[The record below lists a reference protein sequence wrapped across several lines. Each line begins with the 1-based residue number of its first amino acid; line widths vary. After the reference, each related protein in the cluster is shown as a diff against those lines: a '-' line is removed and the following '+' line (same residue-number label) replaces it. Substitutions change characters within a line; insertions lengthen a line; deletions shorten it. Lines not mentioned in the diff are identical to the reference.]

1 MHMTRRFMRRSTLP
15 LLLPLAGVLLLGAGC
30 DSLEQNPVATSSKEA
45 VFGSE
50 SGLAL
55 YVTSFYNW
63 MPDANNIT
71 QSESMS
77 DYAARRDVPQFI
89 RPGVY
94 NSRVSDLT
102 SSGQYEVVAL
112 GGNVN
117 WGWSTL
123 RSINYFLVNN
133 TDPKVPEAVRNNYSG
148 IARFFRA
155 WFYFEKV
162 KRYGDVP
169 WINKPLDVADP
180 DLYGGRDSRAEVVD
194 SILADLDFAI
204 ANISATNEAS
214 RTLITK
220 DVALALKSRVALF
233 EGTFRKYH
241 PEFGLQSSADRLLTE
256 AAAAAKTLIDSKRYS
271 LYTGSG
277 VNDSYRQ
284 VFIREA
290 PVTQE
295 VLLTNLQSTAL
306 GVRHQANWIYTSATT
321 GVRFSFIRPFI
332 HTYLN
337 IDGTPF
343 TNRADYQTTTFQEE
357 TKNRDRRLSQ
367 TIRTP
372 GYRRLQSGSQVAA
385 PPAFTYTY
393 TGYHPIKFSTDDASM
408 DGGSLNTNAVHLFRY
423 AEVLLNYA
431 EAKAELG
438 QLTDADWAATVGATR
453 ARAGITSG
461 LTAKPTVADP
471 YLQTVYFPGITDPS
485 ILEIRRER
493 GIELAM
499 EGFRF
504 YDIVRWARG
513 PLMEMEWRG
522 IYVPASNTNID
533 LDENGTPD
541 VNFMFTNIPTNQRVA
556 GVTYIS
562 VAGTDFKLA
571 NGTSGEI
578 VWRNDIPR
586 KWEQKN
592 YLYPIPEGDLL
603 TNPALKQNPGW

>member
-1 MHMTRRFMRRSTLP
+1 MIRRYIPVF
-15 LLLPLAGVLLLGAGC
+15 LLLASALAVGC
-30 DSLEQNPVATSSKEA
+30 DSLEQNPVATSSKDA

-50 SGLAL
+50 NGLAL
-55 YVTSFYNW
+55 YANSFYNW
-63 MPDANNIT
+63 MPDANGIT
-71 QSESMS
+71 QSESMA

-94 NSRVSDLT
+94 NPRVADIT
-102 SSGQYEVVAL
+102 ASGQYEVATL
-112 GGNVN
+112 GTNAN
-117 WGWSTL
+117 WQWGPL
-123 RSINYFLVNN
+123 RSINYFLESN
-133 TDPKVPEAVRNNYSG
+133 TNEAVPEKVRNNYNG

-169 WINKPLDVADP
+169 WLDKPLSVDDP
-180 DLYGGRDSRAEVVD
+180 ALYGGRDPRAVVMD
-194 SILADLDFAI
+194 HVLEDLDYAI
-204 ANISATNEAS
+204 ANISATNEGS

-220 DVALALKSRVALF
+220 DIALALKSRVALF

-241 PEFGLQSSADRLLTE
+241 PEAGLQGSADKFLNE
-256 AAAAAKTLIDSKRYS
+256 SAAAAKVLIDSKRYS

-277 VNDSYRQ
+277 TADSYRQ
-284 VFIREA
+284 VFIRDV
-290 PVTQE
+290 PIPQE
-295 VLLTNLQSTAL
+295 VLLTNVQSTAL
-306 GVRHQANWIYTSATT
+306 AVRHMANWIFTSATT

-343 TNRADYQTTTFQEE
+343 TSIASYQTKTFQEE

-372 GYRRLQSGSQVAA
+372 GYKRIQSGAQIAG

-393 TGYHPIKFSTDDASM
+393 TGYQPIKWSVDDVAM

-438 QLTDADWAATVGATR
+438 QLTDADWALTVGALR
-453 ARAGITSG
+453 ARAGITGG
-461 LTAKPTVADP
+461 LTTLPTVVDP
-471 YLQTVYFPGITDPS
+471 YLSTVYFPGISSPA
-485 ILEIRRER
+485 ILEVRRER

-513 PLMEMEWRG
+513 QLMEMEWRG
-522 IYVPASNTNID
+522 IYVPAANTNID

-541 VNFMFTNIPTNQRVA
+541 VNFMAVNIPTASRVA
-556 GVTYIS
+556 GVTYIAVS
-562 VAGTDFKLA
+562 GTDFKLS

-586 KWEQKN
+586 KWEPKN
-592 YLYPIPEGDLL
+592 YLYPIPEADLL

>member
-1 MHMTRRFMRRSTLP
+1 MIRRYIPVF
-15 LLLPLAGVLLLGAGC
+15 LLLAGALATGC
-30 DSLEQNPVATSSKEA
+30 DSLEQNPVATSSKDA

-50 SGLAL
+50 NGLSL
-55 YVTSFYNW
+55 YANSFYNW

-71 QSESMS
+71 QSESMA
-77 DYAARRDVPQFI
+77 DYAARRDVPQFV
-89 RPGVY
+89 RGGVY
-94 NSRVSDLT
+94 SPRVSDLT

-117 WGWSTL
+117 WQWTTL
-123 RSINYFLVNN
+123 RSINYFLENN
-133 TDPKVPEAVRNNYSG
+133 TNEVVPERVRNNYNG

-169 WINKPLDVADP
+169 WLDKSLNVDDP
-180 DLYGGRDSRAEVVD
+180 ALYGGRDSRAVVMD
-194 SILADLDFAI
+194 RVLEDLDYAI
-204 ANISATNEAS
+204 ANISATNEGS

-241 PEFGLQSSADRLLTE
+241 PEFGLQASADKFLNE
-256 AAAAAKTLIDSKRYS
+256 SAAASKVLIDSKRYS

-277 VNDSYRQ
+277 TADSYRQ
-284 VFIREA
+284 VFVRDVPIS
-290 PVTQE
+290 QE
-295 VLLTNLQSTAL
+295 VLLTNVQSTAL
-306 GVRHQANWIYTSATT
+306 AVRHQANWIFTSATT

-343 TNRADYQTTTFQEE
+343 TSLAGYQTKTFQEE

-372 GYRRLQSGSQVAA
+372 GYRRIQSGTQIAG

-393 TGYHPIKFSTDDASM
+393 TGYQPIKWSVDDVAM

-438 QLTDADWAATVGATR
+438 QLTAADWALTVGALR
-453 ARAGITSG
+453 ARAGITGG
-461 LTAKPTVADP
+461 LAALPTVVDP
-471 YLQTVYFPGITDPS
+471 YLSTVYFPGVSSPV
-485 ILEIRRER
+485 ILEVRRER

-504 YDIVRWARG
+504 YDIVRWSRG
-513 PLMEMEWRG
+513 QLMELEWRG
-522 IYVPASNTNID
+522 IYVPAANTNID

-541 VNFMFTNIPTNQRVA
+541 VNFMAVNIPTANRVA
-556 GVTYIS
+556 GVTYIAVS
-562 VAGTDFKLA
+562 GTDFKLS

-586 KWEQKN
+586 KWEAKN
-592 YLYPIPEGDLL
+592 YLYPIPEADLL

>member
-1 MHMTRRFMRRSTLP
+1 MMTTMIRRSLSLS
-15 LLLPLAGVLLLGAGC
+15 LLLGGVLLSAC
-30 DSLEQNPVATSSKEA
+30 NSLEQPPVATSSKES

-50 SGLAL
+50 NGLAL

-71 QSESMS
+71 GAESMS

-89 RPGVY
+89 RPNVY

-102 SSGQYEVVAL
+102 STGQYEVVAL

-117 WGWSTL
+117 WQWTTL

-133 TDPKVPEAVRNNYSG
+133 VDPKLPERVRNNYSG

-169 WINKPLDVADP
+169 WIDKPLDVSDSA
-180 DLYGGRDSRAEVVD
+180 LYKERDSRALVMDKVLE
-194 SILADLDFAI
+194 DLDYAI
-204 ANISATNEAS
+204 ANITATNENS

-233 EGTFRKYH
+233 EGTFRKYQ
-241 PEFGLQSSADRLLTE
+241 PTFNLQSSADRWLNE
-256 AAAAAKTLIDSKRYS
+256 SANASKVLIDSRRYS
-271 LYTGSG
+271 LFTGTG

-284 VFIREA
+284 VFTRDVPIA
-290 PVTQE
+290 QE
-295 VLLTNLQSTAL
+295 VLLTNVQSTAL
-306 GVRHQANWIYTSATT
+306 GVRHQANWIFTSATT
-321 GVRFSFIRPFI
+321 GVRFSFIRQFI
-332 HTYLN
+332 NTYLN

-343 TNRADYQTTTFQEE
+343 TNRPGYQTQTFQEE
-357 TKNRDRRLSQ
+357 TKGRDARLAQ

-372 GYRRLQSGSQVAA
+372 GYRRIQSGSLIAA

-393 TGYHPIKFSTDDASM
+393 TGYHPIKWSVDDASA
-408 DGGSLNTNAVHLFRY
+408 DGGALNTNAVHLFRY
-423 AEVLLNYA
+423 AEVLLNFA
-431 EAKAELG
+431 EARAELN
-438 QLTDADWAATVGATR
+438 QLTAADWAATVGATR
-453 ARAGITSG
+453 ARAGITGG
-461 LTAKPTVADP
+461 LTALPTTIDP
-471 YLQTVYFPGITDPS
+471 YLQSVYFPGVSNPA

-499 EGFRF
+499 EGLRF

-513 PLMEMEWRG
+513 ALMEMEWRG
-522 IYVPASNTNID
+522 IYVPAANQNID

-541 VNFMFTNIPTNQRVA
+541 VYFFTTNPANRPA
-556 GVTYIS
+556 GITFLGVT
-562 VAGTDFKLA
+562 GTDFKLA

-578 VWRNDIPR
+578 IWRNDVPR

-592 YLYPIPEGDLL
+592 YLYPIPETDLL

>member
-1 MHMTRRFMRRSTLP
+1 MTRYLFLR
-15 LLLPLAGVLLLGAGC
+15 LLFAGALVAGC
-30 DSLEQNPVATSSKEA
+30 DSLEQNPVATSSRDA

-50 SGLAL
+50 NGLAL
-55 YVTSFYNW
+55 YTNSLYNW
-63 MPDANNIT
+63 MPDANNLT
-71 QSESMS
+71 QSESMT
-77 DYAARRDVPQFI
+77 DYSARRDVPQFI

-94 NSRVSDLT
+94 NARVSDIT
-102 SSGQYEVVAL
+102 ASGQYEVVAL
-112 GGNVN
+112 GGDVN
-117 WGWSTL
+117 WRWNTL
-123 RSINYFLVNN
+123 RSINYFLANN
-133 TDPKVPEAVRNNYSG
+133 TNTNVLERVRNNHSG

-169 WINKPLDVADP
+169 WIDKPLDVADSVL
-180 DLYGGRDSRAEVVD
+180 LYGGRDARTVVMD
-194 SILADLDFAI
+194 HVLEDLDYAI
-204 ANISATNEAS
+204 ANISATNENS

-241 PEFGLQSSADRLLTE
+241 PEFGLQGTADKWLSESAS
-256 AAAAAKTLIDSKRYS
+256 AAKVLMDSKRYS

-277 VNDSYRQ
+277 TTDSYRQ
-284 VFIREA
+284 VFVRDA

-295 VLLTNLQSTAL
+295 VLLTNTQSTAL
-306 GVRHQANWIYTSATT
+306 GVRHMANWIFTSATT
-321 GVRFSFIRPFI
+321 GVRFSFIRQFV

-343 TNRADYQTTTFQEE
+343 TNLPGYQTKTFQEE
-357 TKNRDRRLSQ
+357 TKGRDTRLSQ

-372 GYRRLQSGSQVAA
+372 GYKRIQAGVQIPG

-393 TGYHPIKFSTDDASM
+393 TGYHPIKWSVDDVAM
-408 DGGSLNTNAVHLFRY
+408 DGGALNTNAVHLFRY

-431 EAKAELG
+431 EAMAEMG
-438 QLTDADWAATVGATR
+438 QLTAADWALTVGALR
-453 ARAGITSG
+453 SRAGITGG
-461 LTAKPTVADP
+461 LTTLPTVADP
-471 YLQTVYFPGITDPS
+471 YLTSVYFPDVS
-485 ILEIRRER
+485 DAVILEIRRER

-499 EGFRF
+499 EGLRF
-504 YDIVRWARG
+504 YDIVRWKHG
-513 PLMEMEWRG
+513 ELMQMEWHG
-522 IYVPASNTNID
+522 IYVPQANTNID

-541 VNFMFTNIPTNQRVA
+541 VNFFTVSPTPRVN

-578 VWRNDIPR
+578 IWRNDIPR
-586 KWEQKN
+586 QWDQKN

>member
-1 MHMTRRFMRRSTLP
+1 MIRRHISAC
-15 LLLPLAGVLLLGAGC
+15 LLLASVLSVGC
-30 DSLEQNPVATSSKEA
+30 DSLEQNPVATSSKDA

-55 YVTSFYNW
+55 YANSFYNW
-63 MPDANNIT
+63 MPDANNLT

-94 NSRVSDLT
+94 NSRVNDLT

-117 WGWSTL
+117 WGWTTL
-123 RSINYFLVNN
+123 RSINYFLANN
-133 TDPKVPEAVRNNYSG
+133 TDENVPERVRANYSG

-169 WINKPLDVADP
+169 WIDQPLGVEDP
-180 DLYGGRDSRAEVVD
+180 ALYGGRDSRAVVMD
-194 SILADLDFAI
+194 RILEDLDYAI
-204 ANISATNEAS
+204 ANISATNEGS

-241 PEFGLQSSADRLLTE
+241 PEFGLQASADKFLNE
-256 AAAAAKTLIDSKRYS
+256 SANAAKVLIDSKRYS

-284 VFIREA
+284 VFIRDVPIA
-290 PVTQE
+290 QE
-295 VLLTNLQSTAL
+295 VLLTNVQSTAL
-306 GVRHQANWIYTSATT
+306 AVRHQANWIFTSATT

-343 TNRADYQTTTFQEE
+343 TDVAGYQTKTFQEE
-357 TKNRDRRLSQ
+357 TKNRDRRLNQ

-372 GYRRLQSGSQVAA
+372 GYRRLQSGAQVAA

-393 TGYHPIKFSTDDASM
+393 TGYQPIKWSTDDASM
-408 DGGSLNTNAVHLFRY
+408 DGGSLNTNAIHLFRY

-438 QLTDADWAATVGATR
+438 TLTDADWALTVGALR
-453 ARAGITSG
+453 ARAGITGG
-461 LTAKPTVADP
+461 LATLPTVVDP
-471 YLQTVYFPGITDPS
+471 YLKSVYFPDVASPV
-485 ILEIRRER
+485 ILEVRRDR

-499 EGFRF
+499 EGLRF

-513 PLMEMEWRG
+513 PLMELEWRG
-522 IYVPASNTNID
+522 IYVPAANTNID

-541 VNFMFTNIPTNQRVA
+541 VNFMAVNVPTAQRVA

-578 VWRNDIPR
+578 VWRSDIPR

-603 TNPALKQNPGW
+603 TNPALEQNPGW

>member
-1 MHMTRRFMRRSTLP
+1 
-15 LLLPLAGVLLLGAGC
+15 
-30 DSLEQNPVATSSKEA
+30 VATSSKDA

-50 SGLAL
+50 NGLSL
-55 YVTSFYNW
+55 YVNSFYNW

-71 QSESMS
+71 QSESMT
-77 DYAARRDVPQFI
+77 DYAARRDVPQFL
-89 RPGVY
+89 RAGVY
-94 NSRVSDLT
+94 SPRVTDLT
-102 SSGQYEVVAL
+102 ASGQYEVVAL
-112 GGNVN
+112 GGDVN
-117 WGWSTL
+117 WRWNTL

-133 TDPKVPEAVRNNYSG
+133 NNPAVLEKTRNNYNG

-169 WINKPLDVADP
+169 WIDKPLDVSDP
-180 DLYGGRDSRAEVVD
+180 ALHGGRDSRTVVMD
-194 SILADLDFAI
+194 HVLEDLDYAI
-204 ANISATNEAS
+204 ANITSTNEGS

-233 EGTFRKYH
+233 EGTYRKYH
-241 PEFGLQSSADRLLTE
+241 PEIALQGTADKWLNESANS
-256 AAAAAKTLIDSKRYS
+256 AKVLMDSKRYS

-277 VNDSYRQ
+277 PTDSYRQ
-284 VFIREA
+284 VFIRDVPIA
-290 PVTQE
+290 QE
-295 VLLTNLQSTAL
+295 VLLTNAQSTAL
-306 GVRHQANWIYTSATT
+306 AVRHQANWIFTSATT
-321 GVRFSFIRPFI
+321 GVRFSFIRQFI
-332 HTYLN
+332 NTYLN

-343 TNRADYQTTTFQEE
+343 TNTAGYQQMTFQEE

-372 GYRRLQSGSQVAA
+372 GYKRIQAGVQIPG

-393 TGYHPIKFSTDDASM
+393 TGYHPIKWSVDDVAM
-408 DGGSLNTNAVHLFRY
+408 DGGALNTNAVHLFRY

-438 QLTDADWAATVGATR
+438 QMTDADWAATIGALR
-453 ARAGITSG
+453 SRAGITGG
-461 LTAKPTVADP
+461 LTTLPTVADP
-471 YLQTVYFPGITDPS
+471 YLKSVYFPNISNPV
-485 ILEIRRER
+485 ILEVRRDR

-499 EGFRF
+499 EGLRF

-522 IYVPASNTNID
+522 IYVPQVNQNID

-541 VNFMFTNIPTNQRVA
+541 VYFYTVLPANRPAGITFIP
-556 GVTYIS
+556 VT
-562 VAGTDFKLA
+562 GTDFKLA

-578 VWRNDIPR
+578 IWRNDIPR
-586 KWEQKN
+586 KWDDKM
-592 YLYPIPEGDLL
+592 YLYPIPESDLL

>member
-1 MHMTRRFMRRSTLP
+1 MTRRQLP
-15 LLLPLAGVLLLGAGC
+15 LVLLLAGALAAGC
-30 DSLEQNPVATSSKEA
+30 DQLEQDPVATSSKDA

-55 YVTSFYNW
+55 YANSFYNW
-63 MPDANNIT
+63 MPDANNVT

-94 NSRVSDLT
+94 GPRVTDLT
-102 SSGQYEVVAL
+102 STGQYEVVAL
-112 GGNVN
+112 GGDVN
-117 WGWSTL
+117 WRWTTL
-123 RSINYFLVNN
+123 RSINYFLANN
-133 TDPKVPEAVRNNYSG
+133 VDTDVPERVRNNYNG

-169 WINKPLDVADP
+169 WLDKPLSVDDP
-180 DLYGGRDSRAEVVD
+180 ALYGGRDSRAVVMD
-194 SILADLDFAI
+194 HVLEDLDYAI
-204 ANISATNEAS
+204 ANISAINEGS

-241 PEFGLQSSADRLLTE
+241 SEVGLQASADKFLNE
-256 AAAAAKTLIDSKRYS
+256 SAVAAKALIDGKRYS

-277 VNDSYRQ
+277 PTDSYRQ
-284 VFIREA
+284 VFIRDVPIA
-290 PVTQE
+290 QE
-295 VLLTNLQSTAL
+295 VLLTNVQSTAL
-306 GVRHQANWIYTSATT
+306 AVRHQANWIYTSATT
-321 GVRFSFIRPFI
+321 GVRFSFVRPFI

-343 TNRADYQTTTFQEE
+343 TSLAGYQTKTFQEE

-372 GYRRLQSGSQVAA
+372 GYKRIQSGAQIAG

-393 TGYHPIKFSTDDASM
+393 TGYQPIKFSVDDVAM
-408 DGGSLNTNAVHLFRY
+408 DGGSLNTNAVHVFRY

-438 QLTDADWAATVGATR
+438 QLTDADWALTVGALR
-453 ARAGITSG
+453 ARAGIAGG
-461 LTAKPTVADP
+461 LTTLPTVADP
-471 YLQTVYFPGITDPS
+471 YLSTVYFPGIASPV
-485 ILEIRRER
+485 ILEVRRER

-504 YDIVRWARG
+504 YDIVRWSRG
-513 PLMEMEWRG
+513 QLMEMEWRG
-522 IYVPASNTNID
+522 IYVPAANTNID

-541 VNFMFTNIPTNQRVA
+541 VNFMAVNIPTANRVA
-556 GVTYIS
+556 GVTYIAVS
-562 VAGTDFKLA
+562 GTDFKLS

-586 KWEQKN
+586 KWEPKN
-592 YLYPIPEGDLL
+592 YLYPIPEADLL

>member
-1 MHMTRRFMRRSTLP
+1 MIRRHISTY
-15 LLLPLAGVLLLGAGC
+15 LLLASALTAGC
-30 DSLEQNPVATSSKEA
+30 DSLEQNPVATSSKDA

-55 YVTSFYNW
+55 YVNSFYNW
-63 MPDANNIT
+63 MPDANNLT
-71 QSESMS
+71 QSESMA

-89 RPGVY
+89 RSGVY
-94 NSRVSDLT
+94 NARVSDLT

-117 WGWSTL
+117 WQWTTL
-123 RSINYFLVNN
+123 RSINYFLANN
-133 TDPKVPEAVRNNYSG
+133 TNETVPERVRANYSG

-169 WINKPLDVADP
+169 WLETPLGVDDP
-180 DLYGGRDSRAEVVD
+180 ALYGGRDSRALVMD
-194 SILADLDFAI
+194 KILEDLDYAI
-204 ANISATNEAS
+204 ANISATNEGS

-241 PEFGLQSSADRLLTE
+241 PEFGLQTSADKFLNE
-256 AAAAAKTLIDSKRYS
+256 SANAAKVLIDGKRYS

-284 VFIREA
+284 VFIRDVPIA
-290 PVTQE
+290 QE
-295 VLLTNLQSTAL
+295 VLLTNVQSTAL
-306 GVRHQANWIYTSATT
+306 AVRHMANWIFTSATT

-343 TNRADYQTTTFQEE
+343 TSIAGYQTKTFQEE
-357 TKNRDRRLSQ
+357 TKNRDRRLNQ

-372 GYRRLQSGSQVAA
+372 GYRRLQSGAQVAA

-393 TGYHPIKFSTDDASM
+393 TGYQPIKWSTDDASM

-431 EAKAELG
+431 EAKAEMN
-438 QLTDADWAATVGATR
+438 QLTAADWALTVGALR
-453 ARAGITSG
+453 ARAGITGG
-461 LTAKPTVADP
+461 LTALPTVADP
-471 YLQTVYFPGITDPS
+471 YLSTVYFPGVSNPV
-485 ILEIRRER
+485 ILEVRRDR

-499 EGFRF
+499 EGLRF

-522 IYVPASNTNID
+522 IYVPQANTNID

-541 VNFMFTNIPTNQRVA
+541 VNFMAVNVPTAQRVA

-571 NGTSGEI
+571 SGTSGEI

>member
-1 MHMTRRFMRRSTLP
+1 MTRRYIPLY
-15 LLLPLAGVLLLGAGC
+15 LLLAGALAGC
-30 DSLEQNPVATSSKEA
+30 DSLEQNPVATSSKDA

-50 SGLAL
+50 NGLSL
-55 YVTSFYNW
+55 YATSFYNW
-63 MPDANNIT
+63 MPDANNII
-71 QSESMS
+71 QSESMA

-94 NSRVSDLT
+94 NPRVTDLT
-102 SSGQYEVVAL
+102 ASGQYEVVAL

-117 WGWSTL
+117 WGWTAL
-123 RSINYFLVNN
+123 RSINYFLANN
-133 TDPKVPEAVRNNYSG
+133 TNPDVPQAVRNNYSG

-169 WINKPLDVADP
+169 WIDKPLDVSDP
-180 DLYGGRDSRAEVVD
+180 ALYGGRDSRTVVMD
-194 SILADLDFAI
+194 HVLEDLDYAI

-214 RTLITK
+214 RSLITK

-241 PEFGLQSSADRLLTE
+241 PEFSLQSTADKLLNESAN
-256 AAAAAKTLIDSKRYS
+256 AAKILIDSKRYS

-277 VNDSYRQ
+277 TTDSYRQ
-284 VFIREA
+284 VFVRDA

-295 VLLTNLQSTAL
+295 VLLTNTQSTAL
-306 GVRHQANWIYTSATT
+306 AVRHMANWIFTSATT
-321 GVRFSFIRPFI
+321 GVRFSFIRQFI
-332 HTYLN
+332 NTYLN

-343 TNRADYQTTTFQEE
+343 TNRAGYQTMTFQEE
-357 TKNRDRRLSQ
+357 TKGRDARLSQ

-372 GYRRLQSGSQVAA
+372 GYKRIQAGAQIPG

-393 TGYHPIKFSTDDASM
+393 TGYHPIKWSVDDVAM

-438 QLTDADWAATVGATR
+438 QLTAADWALTVGALR
-453 ARAGITSG
+453 ARAGITGG
-461 LTAKPTVADP
+461 LTTLPTVVDP
-471 YLQTVYFPGITDPS
+471 DLKSVYFPDISSPV
-485 ILEIRRER
+485 IMEVRRER

-499 EGFRF
+499 EGLRF

-522 IYVPASNTNID
+522 IYVPQANTNID
-533 LDENGTPD
+533 LDENGTLD
-541 VNFMFTNIPTNQRVA
+541 VNFFTVNPTTRVN

-562 VAGTDFKLA
+562 VTGSDFKLS

-603 TNPALKQNPGW
+603 TNPALKQNAGW

>member
-1 MHMTRRFMRRSTLP
+1 MIRRYISLS
-15 LLLPLAGVLLLGAGC
+15 LLLAGVLTAGC
-30 DSLEQNPVATSSKEA
+30 DSLEQNPVATSSKDA

-55 YVTSFYNW
+55 YATSFYNW

-94 NSRVSDLT
+94 NPRVNDLT

-117 WGWSTL
+117 WQWTTL
-123 RSINYFLVNN
+123 RSINYFLENNVNEN
-133 TDPKVPEAVRNNYSG
+133 VPEGIRNNYSG

-169 WINKPLDVADP
+169 WIDKPLGVEDP
-180 DLYGGRDSRAEVVD
+180 ALYGGRDSRTVVMD
-194 SILADLDFAI
+194 RILEDLDYAI
-204 ANISATNEAS
+204 ANISATNEGS

-241 PEFGLQSSADRLLTE
+241 PEFGLQASADRFLNE
-256 AAAAAKTLIDSKRYS
+256 SANAAKVLIDGTRYS

-284 VFIREA
+284 VFIRDVPIA
-290 PVTQE
+290 QE
-295 VLLTNLQSTAL
+295 VLLTNVQSTAL
-306 GVRHQANWIYTSATT
+306 AVRHLANWIFTSATT

-343 TNRADYQTTTFQEE
+343 TSLADYETKTFQEE
-357 TKNRDRRLSQ
+357 TKNRDRRLNQ

-372 GYRRLQSGSQVAA
+372 GYRRLQSGAPVAA
-385 PPAFTYTY
+385 PPAFSYTY
-393 TGYHPIKFSTDDASM
+393 TGYQPIKWSTDDASM

-431 EAKAELG
+431 EAKAELN
-438 QLTDADWAATVGATR
+438 QLTDADWALTVGALR
-453 ARAGITSG
+453 ARAGITGG
-461 LTAKPTVADP
+461 LASLPTVVDP
-471 YLQTVYFPGITDPS
+471 YLSTVYYPGVSDPV
-485 ILEIRRER
+485 ILEVRRDR

-513 PLMEMEWRG
+513 PLMALEWRG
-522 IYVPASNTNID
+522 IYVPAANTLID

-541 VNFMFTNIPTNQRVA
+541 VYFMTVNVPNAERVG

-578 VWRNDIPR
+578 VWRSDIPR
-586 KWEQKN
+586 QWEQKN

-603 TNPALKQNPGW
+603 TNPALQQNPGW

>member
-1 MHMTRRFMRRSTLP
+1 MTRSFPLC
-15 LLLPLAGVLLLGAGC
+15 LLLAGALVAGC
-30 DSLEQNPVATSSKEA
+30 DSLEQNPVATSSNDA

-50 SGLAL
+50 NGLTL
-55 YVTSFYNW
+55 YTNSFYNW
-63 MPDANNIT
+63 MPDANNLT
-71 QSESMS
+71 QSESMT
-77 DYAARRDVPQFI
+77 DYSARRDVPQFV

-94 NSRVSDLT
+94 TSRTSDLT
-102 SSGQYEVVAL
+102 ASGQYEVVAL
-112 GGNVN
+112 GQDVN
-117 WGWSTL
+117 WRWNTL
-123 RSINYFLVNN
+123 RSINYFLANN
-133 TDPKVPEAVRNNYSG
+133 TNQNVLERVRNNHNG

-169 WINKPLDVADP
+169 WIDKPLDVADSTL
-180 DLYGGRDSRAEVVD
+180 LYGGRDSRTVVMD
-194 SILADLDFAI
+194 HVLEDLDYAI
-204 ANISATNEAS
+204 ANISATNENS
-214 RTLITK
+214 RTLITR

-241 PEFGLQSSADRLLTE
+241 PELGLQGTADKWLNESAN
-256 AAAAAKTLIDSKRYS
+256 AAKILIDSKRYS

-277 VNDSYRQ
+277 TADSYRQ
-284 VFIREA
+284 VFVRDA

-295 VLLTNLQSTAL
+295 VLLTNTQSTAL
-306 GVRHQANWIYTSATT
+306 GVRHMANWIFTSATT
-321 GVRFSFIRPFI
+321 GVRFSFIRQFI
-332 HTYLN
+332 NTYLN

-343 TNRADYQTTTFQEE
+343 TSLPGYQTKTFQEE
-357 TKNRDRRLSQ
+357 TKGRDARLSQ

-372 GYRRLQSGSQVAA
+372 GYKRIQAGAQIPG

-393 TGYHPIKFSTDDASM
+393 TGYHPIKWSVDDVAM
-408 DGGSLNTNAVHLFRY
+408 DGGALNTNAVHLFRY

-438 QLTDADWAATVGATR
+438 QLTAADWALTVGALR
-453 ARAGITSG
+453 ARAGITGG
-461 LTAKPTVADP
+461 LTTLPTVVDP
-471 YLQTVYFPGITDPS
+471 YLNSVYFPDIASPVL
-485 ILEIRRER
+485 LEIRRER

-499 EGFRF
+499 EGLRF
-504 YDIVRWARG
+504 YDIVRWKHG
-513 PLMEMEWRG
+513 ELMEKEWRG
-522 IYVPASNTNID
+522 IYVPAANTNID

-541 VNFMFTNIPTNQRVA
+541 VNFFTVSPTPRLA

-562 VAGTDFKLA
+562 VTGTDFKLA

-586 KWEQKN
+586 KWDQKN
-592 YLYPIPEGDLL
+592 YLYPIPEADLL

>member
-1 MHMTRRFMRRSTLP
+1 MPQMIMTRRYLTAS
-15 LLLPLAGVLLLGAGC
+15 LLLAGALFSGC
-30 DSLEQNPVATSSKEA
+30 DSLEQNPVATSSKDA

-50 SGLAL
+50 AGLAL
-55 YVTSFYNW
+55 YSNSFYNW

-71 QSESMS
+71 QSESMA

-94 NSRVSDLT
+94 TPRVNDIT
-102 SSGQYEVVAL
+102 ASGQYEVVAL
-112 GGNVN
+112 GTNPN
-117 WGWSTL
+117 WQWSPL
-123 RSINYFLVNN
+123 RSINYFLENN
-133 TDPKVPEAVRNNYSG
+133 TNEAVPERVRNNYNG

-169 WINKPLDVADP
+169 WLDKPLSVEDP
-180 DLYGGRDSRAEVVD
+180 ALYGGRDPRTVVMD
-194 SILADLDFAI
+194 HVLEDLDYAI
-204 ANISATNEAS
+204 ANISATNEGS

-220 DVALALKSRVALF
+220 DVAIALKSRVALF

-241 PEFGLQSSADRLLTE
+241 PEFGLQSSASKFLNE
-256 AAAAAKTLIDSKRYS
+256 SAAAAKVLIDSKRYS

-277 VNDSYRQ
+277 TADSYRQ
-284 VFIREA
+284 LFIRDVPIA
-290 PVTQE
+290 QE
-295 VLLTNLQSTAL
+295 VMLTNVQSTAL
-306 GVRHQANWIYTSATT
+306 AVRHMANWIFTSATT

-343 TNRADYQTTTFQEE
+343 TSIAGYQTKTFQEE

-372 GYRRLQSGSQVAA
+372 GYKRIQSGAQIAG

-393 TGYHPIKFSTDDASM
+393 TGYQPIKWSVDDVAM

-431 EAKAELG
+431 EARAELG
-438 QLTDADWAATVGATR
+438 QLTDADWALTVGALR
-453 ARAGITSG
+453 ARAGITGG
-461 LTAKPTVADP
+461 LTTRPTVVDP
-471 YLQTVYFPGITDPS
+471 YLSTVYFPGISDPV
-485 ILEIRRER
+485 ILEVRRER

-513 PLMEMEWRG
+513 QLMEMEWRG
-522 IYVPASNTNID
+522 IYVPAANTNID

-541 VNFMFTNIPTNQRVA
+541 VNFMAVNIPNANRVA

-562 VAGTDFKLA
+562 VSGSDFKLS

-578 VWRNDIPR
+578 IWRNDIPR
-586 KWEQKN
+586 KWDAKN

>member
-1 MHMTRRFMRRSTLP
+1 MTRRYIPMCLV
-15 LLLPLAGVLLLGAGC
+15 LAGVLAAGC
-30 DSLEQNPVATSSKEA
+30 DSLEQNPVATSSKGA

-50 SGLAL
+50 NGLSL
-55 YVTSFYNW
+55 YTNSFYNW
-63 MPDANNIT
+63 MPDANNLT
-71 QSESMS
+71 QSESMT

-94 NSRVSDLT
+94 SARTTDLT
-102 SSGQYEVVAL
+102 ASGQYEVVAL
-112 GGNVN
+112 GGDVN
-117 WGWSTL
+117 WRWNTL
-123 RSINYFLVNN
+123 RSINYFLANN
-133 TDPKVPEAVRNNYSG
+133 TDPAVLEKARNNYTG

-169 WINKPLDVADP
+169 WIDKPLDVTDP
-180 DLYGGRDSRAEVVD
+180 ALRGGRDSRSVVMD
-194 SILADLDFAI
+194 HVLEDLDYAI
-204 ANISATNEAS
+204 ANITSTNEGS

-220 DVALALKSRVALF
+220 DVALALKARVALF

-241 PEFGLQSSADRLLTE
+241 PEAGLQGTADKWLNESAS
-256 AAAAAKTLIDSKRYS
+256 AAKVLMDSKRYS

-277 VNDSYRQ
+277 PTDSYRQ
-284 VFIREA
+284 VFIRDVPIA
-290 PVTQE
+290 QE
-295 VLLTNLQSTAL
+295 VLLTNAQSTAL
-306 GVRHQANWIYTSATT
+306 AVRHQANWIFTSATT
-321 GVRFSFIRPFI
+321 GVRFSFIRQFI
-332 HTYLN
+332 NTYLK

-343 TNRADYQTTTFQEE
+343 TNTAGYQQMTFQDE

-372 GYRRLQSGSQVAA
+372 GYKRIQSGTQIPG

-393 TGYHPIKFSTDDASM
+393 TGYHPIKWSVDDVAM

-438 QLTDADWAATVGATR
+438 QLTDADWAVTVGALR
-453 ARAGITSG
+453 SRAGITGG
-461 LTAKPTVADP
+461 LTTLPTVADP
-471 YLQTVYFPGITDPS
+471 YLKSVYFPNISNPV
-485 ILEIRRER
+485 ILEVRRDR

-499 EGFRF
+499 EGLRF

-522 IYVPASNTNID
+522 IYVPQANQNID

-541 VNFMFTNIPTNQRVA
+541 VYFYTVLPANRPA
-556 GVTYIS
+556 GITFIS
-562 VAGTDFKLA
+562 VTGTDFKLA

-586 KWEQKN
+586 KWDDKM
-592 YLYPIPEGDLL
+592 YLYPIPESDLL

>member
-1 MHMTRRFMRRSTLP
+1 MTRRYIP
-15 LLLPLAGVLLLGAGC
+15 LYVLLAGALAAGC
-30 DSLEQNPVATSSKEA
+30 DSLEQNPVATSSKDA

-50 SGLAL
+50 NGLSL
-55 YVTSFYNW
+55 YANSFYNW

-94 NSRVSDLT
+94 NPRVTDLT
-102 SSGQYEVVAL
+102 ASGQYEVVAL

-117 WGWSTL
+117 WQWTTL
-123 RSINYFLVNN
+123 RSINYFLVSN
-133 TDPKVPEAVRNNYSG
+133 TNPNVSERVRNNYNG

-169 WINKPLDVADP
+169 WMDKPLDVADSA
-180 DLYGGRDSRAEVVD
+180 LYGGRDSRTVVMD
-194 SILADLDFAI
+194 HVLEDLDYAI
-204 ANISATNEAS
+204 ANISAINEGS

-241 PEFGLQSSADRLLTE
+241 PEFGLQNTADEWLNQSAS
-256 AAAAAKTLIDSKRYS
+256 AAKVLIDSKRYS

-277 VNDSYRQ
+277 PTDSYRQ
-284 VFIREA
+284 VFVRDVPIA
-290 PVTQE
+290 QE
-295 VLLTNLQSTAL
+295 VLLTNSQSTAL
-306 GVRHQANWIYTSATT
+306 AVRHMANWIFTSATT

-343 TNRADYQTTTFQEE
+343 TSRAGYQTMTFQEE
-357 TKNRDRRLSQ
+357 TKNRDARLSQ

-372 GYRRLQSGSQVAA
+372 GYKRIQAGAQIAG
-385 PPAFTYTY
+385 PPAFSYTF
-393 TGYHPIKFSTDDASM
+393 TGYHPIKWSVDDVAM

-438 QLTDADWAATVGATR
+438 GLTAADWAATVGALR
-453 ARAGITSG
+453 ARAGITGG
-461 LTAKPTVADP
+461 LAALPTVVDP
-471 YLQTVYFPGITDPS
+471 YLTSVYFPNISNPV
-485 ILEIRRER
+485 ILEVRRER

-522 IYVPASNTNID
+522 IYVPQANQNLD

-541 VNFMFTNIPTNQRVA
+541 VNFFTVSPATRLS

-562 VAGTDFKLA
+562 VTGNDFKLS

>member
-1 MHMTRRFMRRSTLP
+1 MIRRHISAC
-15 LLLPLAGVLLLGAGC
+15 LLLASVLSVGC
-30 DSLEQNPVATSSKEA
+30 DSLEQNPVATSSKDA

-55 YVTSFYNW
+55 YANSFYNW
-63 MPDANNIT
+63 MPDANNLT

-94 NSRVSDLT
+94 NSRVNDLT

-117 WGWSTL
+117 WGWTTL
-123 RSINYFLVNN
+123 RSINYFLANN
-133 TDPKVPEAVRNNYSG
+133 TDENVPERVRANYSG

-169 WINKPLDVADP
+169 WIDQPLGVEDP
-180 DLYGGRDSRAEVVD
+180 ALYGGRDSRAVVMD
-194 SILADLDFAI
+194 RILEDLDYAI
-204 ANISATNEAS
+204 ANISATNEGS

-241 PEFGLQSSADRLLTE
+241 PEFGLQASADKFLNE
-256 AAAAAKTLIDSKRYS
+256 SANAAKVLIDSKRYS

-284 VFIREA
+284 VFIRDVPIA
-290 PVTQE
+290 QE
-295 VLLTNLQSTAL
+295 VLLTNVQSTAL
-306 GVRHQANWIYTSATT
+306 AVRHQANWIFTSATT

-343 TNRADYQTTTFQEE
+343 TDVAGYQTKTFQEE
-357 TKNRDRRLSQ
+357 TKNRDRRLNQ

-372 GYRRLQSGSQVAA
+372 GYRRLQSGAQVAA

-393 TGYHPIKFSTDDASM
+393 TGYQPIKWSTDDASM
-408 DGGSLNTNAVHLFRY
+408 DGGSLNTNAIHLFRY
-423 AEVLLNYA
+423 AEVLLNYS

-438 QLTDADWAATVGATR
+438 TLTDADWALTVGALR
-453 ARAGITSG
+453 ARAGITGG
-461 LTAKPTVADP
+461 LATLPTVVDP
-471 YLQTVYFPGITDPS
+471 YLKSVYFPDVASPV
-485 ILEIRRER
+485 ILEVRRDR

-499 EGFRF
+499 EGLRF

-513 PLMEMEWRG
+513 PLMELEWRG
-522 IYVPASNTNID
+522 IYVPAANTNID

-541 VNFMFTNIPTNQRVA
+541 VNFMAVNVPTAQRVA

-578 VWRNDIPR
+578 VWRSDIPR

-603 TNPALKQNPGW
+603 TNPALEQNPGW

>member
-1 MHMTRRFMRRSTLP
+1 MTRRYIP
-15 LLLPLAGVLLLGAGC
+15 LCIALAGVLFAGC
-30 DSLEQNPVATSSKEA
+30 DSLEQNPVATSSKDA

-50 SGLAL
+50 NGLSL
-55 YVTSFYNW
+55 YANSFYNW

-71 QSESMS
+71 QSESMT
-77 DYAARRDVPQFI
+77 DYSARRDVPQLL
-89 RPGVY
+89 RAGVY
-94 NSRVSDLT
+94 NPRVTDLT
-102 SSGQYEVVAL
+102 ASGQYEVVAL
-112 GGNVN
+112 GGDVN
-117 WGWSTL
+117 WRWNTL

-133 TDPKVPEAVRNNYSG
+133 TGPEVSDARRNNYNG

-169 WINKPLDVADP
+169 WIDKPLDISDP
-180 DLYGGRDSRAEVVD
+180 SLYGGRDSRTVVMD
-194 SILADLDFAI
+194 HILEDLDYAI
-204 ANISATNEAS
+204 ANISATNEGS

-241 PEFGLQSSADRLLTE
+241 PEVALQGTADKWLTE
-256 AAAAAKTLIDSKRYS
+256 SANAAKILIDSKRYS

-277 VNDSYRQ
+277 PTDSYRQ
-284 VFIREA
+284 VFIRDV
-290 PVTQE
+290 PITQE
-295 VLLTNLQSTAL
+295 VLLTNAQSTAL
-306 GVRHQANWIYTSATT
+306 AVRHMANWIFTSATT
-321 GVRFSFIRPFI
+321 GVRFSFIRQFVN
-332 HTYLN
+332 TYLN

-343 TNRADYQTTTFQEE
+343 TNRAGYQSMTFQDE
-357 TKNRDRRLSQ
+357 TKGRDARLSQ

-372 GYRRLQSGSQVAA
+372 GYKRIQSGSQIAG

-393 TGYHPIKFSTDDASM
+393 TGYHPIKWSVDDVTM

-438 QLTDADWAATVGATR
+438 QLTDAEWALTVGALR
-453 ARAGITSG
+453 SRAGITGG
-461 LTAKPTVADP
+461 LTALPTVADP
-471 YLQTVYFPGITDPS
+471 YLKSVYFPNIS
-485 ILEIRRER
+485 SAVILEIRRER

-499 EGFRF
+499 EGLRF

-522 IYVPASNTNID
+522 IYVPQANTNLD

-541 VNFMFTNIPTNQRVA
+541 VNFFTVSPATRLN

-562 VAGTDFKLA
+562 VTGTDFKLS

-586 KWEQKN
+586 KWDDKM
-592 YLYPIPEGDLL
+592 YLYPIPESDLL
-603 TNPALKQNPGW
+603 TNPKLKQNPGW

>member
-1 MHMTRRFMRRSTLP
+1 MIRRHISTY
-15 LLLPLAGVLLLGAGC
+15 LLLASALTAGC
-30 DSLEQNPVATSSKEA
+30 DSLEQNPVATSSKDA

-55 YVTSFYNW
+55 YVNSFYNW
-63 MPDANNIT
+63 MPDANNLT
-71 QSESMS
+71 QSESMA

-89 RPGVY
+89 RSGVY
-94 NSRVSDLT
+94 NARVSDLT

-117 WGWSTL
+117 WQWTTL
-123 RSINYFLVNN
+123 RSINYFLANN
-133 TDPKVPEAVRNNYSG
+133 TNETVPERVRANYSG

-169 WINKPLDVADP
+169 WLETPLGVDDP
-180 DLYGGRDSRAEVVD
+180 ALYGGRDSRALVMD
-194 SILADLDFAI
+194 KILEDLDYAI
-204 ANISATNEAS
+204 ANISATNEGS

-241 PEFGLQSSADRLLTE
+241 PEFGLQTSADKFLNE
-256 AAAAAKTLIDSKRYS
+256 SANAAKVLIDGKRYS

-284 VFIREA
+284 VFIRDVPIA
-290 PVTQE
+290 QE
-295 VLLTNLQSTAL
+295 VLLTNVQSTAL
-306 GVRHQANWIYTSATT
+306 AVRHMANWIFTSATT

-343 TNRADYQTTTFQEE
+343 TSLASYQTKTFQEE
-357 TKNRDRRLSQ
+357 TKNRDRRLNQ

-372 GYRRLQSGSQVAA
+372 GYRRLQSGAQVAA

-393 TGYHPIKFSTDDASM
+393 TGYQPIKWSTDDASM

-431 EAKAELG
+431 EAKAELN
-438 QLTDADWAATVGATR
+438 QLTAADWALTVGALR
-453 ARAGITSG
+453 ARAGITGG
-461 LTAKPTVADP
+461 LTALPTVADP
-471 YLQTVYFPGITDPS
+471 YLSTVYFPGVSNPV
-485 ILEIRRER
+485 ILEVRRDR

-499 EGFRF
+499 EGLRF

-522 IYVPASNTNID
+522 IYVPQANTNID

-541 VNFMFTNIPTNQRVA
+541 VNFMAVNVPTAQRVA

-571 NGTSGEI
+571 SGTSGEI

-603 TNPALKQNPGW
+603 TNPQLKQNPGW

>member
-1 MHMTRRFMRRSTLP
+1 MTRRFHTL
-15 LLLPLAGVLLLGAGC
+15 LVLLAGALVAGTTGC
-30 DSLEQNPVATSSKEA
+30 DQLEQNPVATSSKDA

-50 SGLAL
+50 NGLAL
-55 YVTSFYNW
+55 YANSFYNW
-63 MPDANNIT
+63 MPDANNLL
-71 QSESMS
+71 QSESMA
-77 DYAARRDVPQFI
+77 DYAARRDVPQFV
-89 RPGVY
+89 RAGVY
-94 NSRVSDLT
+94 NPRVTDLT
-102 SSGQYEVVAL
+102 STGQYEVVAL
-112 GGNVN
+112 GGDVN
-117 WGWSTL
+117 WRWNTL
-123 RSINYFLVNN
+123 RSINYFLENN
-133 TDPKVPEAVRNNYSG
+133 VDTDVPERVRNNYNG

-169 WINKPLDVADP
+169 WFDKPLDVSDSA
-180 DLYGGRDSRAEVVD
+180 LYGGRDSRVLVMDKVLE
-194 SILADLDFAI
+194 DLDYAI
-204 ANISATNEAS
+204 ANISATNENS

-241 PEFGLQSSADRLLTE
+241 PEFGVQGGDRFLNE
-256 AAAAAKTLIDSKRYS
+256 AASAAKILIDSRRYS

-284 VFIREA
+284 VFTRDA
-290 PVTQE
+290 PIAQE
-295 VLLTNLQSTAL
+295 VLLTVLQSTAL
-306 GVRHQANWIYTSATT
+306 GVRHQANWIFTSATT
-321 GVRFSFIRPFI
+321 GVRFNFIRQFVN
-332 HTYLN
+332 TYLN

-343 TNRADYQTTTFQEE
+343 TSRAGYETMPFQEE

-372 GYRRLQSGSQVAA
+372 GYRRIQAGAQIAG
-385 PPAFTYTY
+385 PPAFTYSY
-393 TGYHPIKFSTDDASM
+393 TGYHPIKWSVDDVAM
-408 DGGSLNTNAVHLFRY
+408 DGGALNTNAVHLFRY

-438 QLTDADWAATVGATR
+438 QLTDADWALTVGATR
-453 ARAGITSG
+453 ARAGITGG
-461 LTAKPTVADP
+461 LTTKPTVADP
-471 YLQTVYFPGITDPS
+471 YLRNVYFPGVSDPS

-499 EGFRF
+499 EGLRF

-513 PLMEMEWRG
+513 ALMEMEWHG
-522 IYVPASNTNID
+522 IYVPQANVNLD

-541 VNFMFTNIPTNQRVA
+541 VNFMVTNVPTAQRVA

-562 VAGTDFKLA
+562 VAGADFKLA
-571 NGTSGEI
+571 SGSSGEI

-592 YLYPIPEGDLL
+592 YLYPIPEADLL
-603 TNPALKQNPGW
+603 TNPALLQNPGW

>member
-1 MHMTRRFMRRSTLP
+1 MTRRFLS
-15 LLLPLAGVLLLGAGC
+15 LLLASALAVGTTGC
-30 DSLEQNPVATSSKEA
+30 DSLEQNPVATSSKDA

-50 SGLAL
+50 NGLAL
-55 YVTSFYNW
+55 YTNSLDNW
-63 MPDANNIT
+63 MPDANNII
-71 QSESMS
+71 QAESMS
-77 DYAARRDVPQFI
+77 DYAARRDVPQFV

-94 NSRVSDLT
+94 NPRVTDLT

-112 GGNVN
+112 GGDVN
-117 WGWSTL
+117 WRWNTL
-123 RSINYFLVNN
+123 RSINYFLANN
-133 TDPKVPEAVRNNYSG
+133 VDASVPERVRNNYNG

-169 WINKPLDVADP
+169 WIDKPLDVSDP
-180 DLYGGRDSRAEVVD
+180 ALYGPRDSRTVVMD
-194 SILADLDFAI
+194 HVLEDLDFAI
-204 ANISATNEAS
+204 ANITAQNEAS

-241 PEFGLQSSADRLLTE
+241 PEFNLQSSADKFLNE
-256 AAAAAKTLIDSKRYS
+256 SANAAKVLIDGKRYS

-277 VNDSYRQ
+277 VTDSYRQ
-284 VFIREA
+284 VFTRDVPIA
-290 PVTQE
+290 QE
-295 VLLTNLQSTAL
+295 VILTNLQSTSL

-321 GVRFSFIRPFI
+321 GVRFSFIRQFI
-332 HTYLN
+332 NTYLN
-337 IDGTPF
+337 ADGTPF
-343 TNRADYQTTTFQEE
+343 TDRAGYQTMTFQQE
-357 TKNRDRRLSQ
+357 TKGRDARLSQ

-372 GYRRLQSGSQVAA
+372 GYKRVQSGTQVAA

-393 TGYHPIKFSTDDASM
+393 TGYHPIKFSTDDASQ
-408 DGGSLNTNAVHLFRY
+408 DGGQLNTNAVHIFRY

-438 QLTDADWAATVGATR
+438 QLTAADWAATVGATR
-453 ARAGITSG
+453 ARAGITGG
-461 LTAKPTVADP
+461 LTSLPTTVDP
-471 YLQTVYFPGITDPS
+471 YLKSVYFPDISNPV

-499 EGFRF
+499 EGLRF

-522 IYVPASNTNID
+522 IYVPAANTNLD

-541 VNFMFTNIPTNQRVA
+541 VNFFTVNPTNRVN

-562 VAGTDFKLA
+562 VTGSDFKLA

-586 KWEQKN
+586 KWDQKL
-592 YLYPIPEGDLL
+592 YLYPIPESDLL

>member
-1 MHMTRRFMRRSTLP
+1 MTRHLP
-15 LLLPLAGVLLLGAGC
+15 LCLLLAGALVAGC
-30 DSLEQNPVATSSKEA
+30 DSLEQNPVATSSNDA

-50 SGLAL
+50 NGLAL
-55 YVTSFYNW
+55 YTNSFYNW
-63 MPDANNIT
+63 MPDANNLT
-71 QSESMS
+71 QSESMT

-94 NSRVSDLT
+94 NPRVNDLT
-102 SSGQYEVVAL
+102 ASGQYEVVAL
-112 GGNVN
+112 GGDVN
-117 WGWSTL
+117 WRWTAL
-123 RSINYFLVNN
+123 RSINYFLANN
-133 TDPKVPEAVRNNYSG
+133 TNENILERVRSNHSG

-169 WINKPLDVADP
+169 WIDKPLDVADSVL
-180 DLYGGRDSRAEVVD
+180 LYGGRDSRTVVMD
-194 SILADLDFAI
+194 HVLEDLDYAI
-204 ANISATNEAS
+204 ANISATNENS

-220 DVALALKSRVALF
+220 DVALALKSRIALF

-241 PEFGLQSSADRLLTE
+241 PEFGLQGTADRWLNE
-256 AAAAAKTLIDSKRYS
+256 SANAAKVLMDGKRYS

-277 VNDSYRQ
+277 VADSYRQ
-284 VFIREA
+284 VFIRDV
-290 PVTQE
+290 PVAQE
-295 VLLTNLQSTAL
+295 VLLTNTQSTAL
-306 GVRHQANWIYTSATT
+306 AVRHMANWIFTSATT

-343 TNRADYQTTTFQEE
+343 TSRAGYQTMTFQQE
-357 TKNRDRRLSQ
+357 TKGRDARLSQ

-372 GYRRLQSGSQVAA
+372 GYRRIQSGTQIPG
-385 PPAFTYTY
+385 PPAFTYTF
-393 TGYHPIKFSTDDASM
+393 TGYHPIKWSVDDVAM
-408 DGGSLNTNAVHLFRY
+408 DGGQLNTNAVHLFRY

-438 QLTDADWAATVGATR
+438 QLTAADWALTVGALR
-453 ARAGITSG
+453 SRAGITGG
-461 LTAKPTVADP
+461 LTTLPTVADP
-471 YLQTVYFPGITDPS
+471 YLSSVYFPDISDAV

-499 EGFRF
+499 EGLRF
-504 YDIVRWARG
+504 YDIVRWKHG
-513 PLMEMEWRG
+513 ELMEMEWRG
-522 IYVPASNTNID
+522 IYVPQANTNID

-541 VNFMFTNIPTNQRVA
+541 VNFFTVSPTPRLN

-562 VAGTDFKLA
+562 VTGTDFKLA

-578 VWRNDIPR
+578 VWRSDIPR

-592 YLYPIPEGDLL
+592 YLYPIPEADLL

>member
-1 MHMTRRFMRRSTLP
+1 MTRRYFPLC
-15 LLLPLAGVLLLGAGC
+15 LLLAGALAAGC
-30 DSLEQNPVATSSKEA
+30 DSLEQNPVATSSKDA

-50 SGLAL
+50 NGLAL
-55 YVTSFYNW
+55 YSNSFYNW
-63 MPDANNIT
+63 MPDANNVT
-71 QSESMS
+71 QSESMT

-94 NSRVSDLT
+94 NPRVTDIT
-102 SSGQYEVVAL
+102 ASGQYEVVAL

-117 WGWSTL
+117 WQWSTL
-123 RSINYFLVNN
+123 RSINYFLANN
-133 TDPKVPEAVRNNYSG
+133 TGPAVPDVRRNNYNG

-169 WINKPLDVADP
+169 WIDKPLNVTDST
-180 DLYGGRDSRAEVVD
+180 LYGGRDSRAVVMD
-194 SILADLDFAI
+194 HILEDLDYAI
-204 ANISATNEAS
+204 ANISSTNEGT

-241 PEFGLQSSADRLLTE
+241 PEANLQSTADKWLNESAN
-256 AAAAAKTLIDSKRYS
+256 AAKTLIDSKRYS

-277 VNDSYRQ
+277 TSDSYRQ

-295 VLLTNLQSTAL
+295 VLLTNVQSTAL
-306 GVRHQANWIYTSATT
+306 AVRHQANWIFTSATT
-321 GVRFSFIRPFI
+321 GVRFSFIRQFI

-343 TNRADYQTTTFQEE
+343 TNTPGYQTMTFQQE
-357 TKNRDRRLSQ
+357 TKNRDARLSQ

-372 GYRRLQSGSQVAA
+372 GYKRVQSGSQIPG

-393 TGYHPIKFSTDDASM
+393 TGYHPIKWSVDDVAM
-408 DGGSLNTNAVHLFRY
+408 DGGSLNTNAVHLFRF

-438 QLTDADWAATVGATR
+438 QITAADWAATVGALR
-453 ARAGITSG
+453 ARAGITGG
-461 LTAKPTVADP
+461 LTTLPTVVDP
-471 YLQTVYFPGITDPS
+471 YLQSVYFPGISNPV
-485 ILEIRRER
+485 ILEVRRDR

-499 EGFRF
+499 EGLRF

-522 IYVPASNTNID
+522 IYVPQANQNMD

-541 VNFMFTNIPTNQRVA
+541 VYFYTVNPATRPA
-556 GVTYIS
+556 GITFIS
-562 VAGTDFKLA
+562 VTGTDFKLS
-571 NGTSGEI
+571 NGTFGEI

-586 KWEQKN
+586 KWETKN

>member
-1 MHMTRRFMRRSTLP
+1 MPETTMTRRFLTVS
-15 LLLPLAGVLLLGAGC
+15 LLLAGALAAGC
-30 DSLEQNPVATSSKEA
+30 DSLEQNPVATSSKDA

-55 YVTSFYNW
+55 YTNSFYNW

-71 QSESMS
+71 QSESMT

-94 NSRVSDLT
+94 SPRVSDLT

-117 WGWSTL
+117 WQWTTL
-123 RSINYFLVNN
+123 RSINYFLESN
-133 TDPKVPEAVRNNYSG
+133 TNEAIPEKVRANYNG

-169 WINKPLDVADP
+169 WIDKALGVEDP
-180 DLYGGRDSRAEVVD
+180 VLYGPRDSRTVVMD
-194 SILADLDFAI
+194 HVLEDLDYAI

-241 PEFGLQSSADRLLTE
+241 PEFGLQSSADKWLNE
-256 AAAAAKTLIDSKRYS
+256 SASAAKVLIDSKRYS

-277 VNDSYRQ
+277 PTDSYRQ
-284 VFIREA
+284 VFIRDVPIA
-290 PVTQE
+290 QE
-295 VLLTNLQSTAL
+295 VLLTNVQSTAL
-306 GVRHQANWIYTSATT
+306 AVRHMANWIFTSATT

-343 TNRADYQTTTFQEE
+343 TNTPGYQTKTFQEE

-372 GYRRLQSGSQVAA
+372 GYKRIQAGAQIAG

-393 TGYHPIKFSTDDASM
+393 TGYQPIKWSVDDVAM

-431 EAKAELG
+431 EAKAELTP
-438 QLTDADWAATVGATR
+438 LTDADWALTVGALR
-453 ARAGITSG
+453 SRAGITGG
-461 LTAKPTVADP
+461 LTTVPTVADP
-471 YLQTVYFPGITDPS
+471 YLRTVYFPGITNPA

-499 EGFRF
+499 EGLRF
-504 YDIVRWARG
+504 YDIIRWARG

-522 IYVPASNTNID
+522 IYVPAANTNID

-541 VNFMFTNIPTNQRVA
+541 VNFMATNIPTNQRVA

-562 VAGTDFKLA
+562 VSGTDFKLA

-578 VWRNDIPR
+578 VWRNDIVR
-586 KWEQKN
+586 KWDQKL
-592 YLYPIPEGDLL
+592 YLYPIPEADLL
-603 TNPALKQNPGW
+603 TNPQLKQNPGW

>member
-1 MHMTRRFMRRSTLP
+1 MTRRNLTLT
-15 LLLPLAGVLLLGAGC
+15 LLFAGALIAGC
-30 DSLEQNPVATSSKEA
+30 DTLEQNPVATSSKDA

-50 SGLAL
+50 NGLSL
-55 YVTSFYNW
+55 YTNSFYNW

-89 RPGVY
+89 RSGVY
-94 NSRVSDLT
+94 NPRVADLT

-117 WGWSTL
+117 WQWTTL
-123 RSINYFLVNN
+123 RSINYFLANN
-133 TDPKVPEAVRNNYSG
+133 VDEAVPEARRNNYNG

-169 WINKPLDVADP
+169 WIETPLGVEDP
-180 DLYGGRDSRAEVVD
+180 ALYGPRDPRTLVMD
-194 SILADLDFAI
+194 KILADLDYAI
-204 ANISATNEAS
+204 ANISATNEGS

-220 DVALALKSRVALF
+220 DVAVALKSRVALF

-241 PEFGLQSSADRLLTE
+241 PEFGLQSSADKFLTE
-256 AAAAAKTLIDSKRYS
+256 AANAAKVLIDSKRYS

-284 VFIREA
+284 VFIRDVPIA
-290 PVTQE
+290 QE
-295 VLLTNLQSTAL
+295 VLLTNVQSTAL
-306 GVRHQANWIYTSATT
+306 AVRHLANWIFTSATT

-343 TNRADYQTTTFQEE
+343 TNLAGYQTKTFQEE
-357 TKNRDRRLSQ
+357 TKNRDRRLNQ

-372 GYRRLQSGSQVAA
+372 GYRRIQSGAQIAG

-393 TGYHPIKFSTDDASM
+393 TGYQPIKWSVDDVAM

-431 EAKAELG
+431 EAKAELN
-438 QLTDADWAATVGATR
+438 QLTDADWASTVGALR
-453 ARAGITSG
+453 ARAGITGG
-461 LTAKPTVADP
+461 LTTVPTVVDP
-471 YLQTVYFPGITDPS
+471 YLKSVYFPDVAS
-485 ILEIRRER
+485 AAILEVRRDR

-504 YDIVRWARG
+504 YDIVRWSRG
-513 PLMEMEWRG
+513 ALMEMEWRG
-522 IYVPASNTNID
+522 IYVPQANQNID

-541 VNFMFTNIPTNQRVA
+541 VNFMLVNIPTAQRVA

-571 NGTSGEI
+571 NGSSGEI
-578 VWRNDIPR
+578 IWRNDIPR

-592 YLYPIPEGDLL
+592 YLYPIPESDLL

>member
-1 MHMTRRFMRRSTLP
+1 MRETTMTRRYLP
-15 LLLPLAGVLLLGAGC
+15 LCLLLAGVLAAGC
-30 DSLEQNPVATSSKEA
+30 DSLEQNPVATSSKDA

-50 SGLAL
+50 NGLSL
-55 YVTSFYNW
+55 YVNSFYNW

-71 QSESMS
+71 QSESMT

-94 NSRVSDLT
+94 NPRVTDIT
-102 SSGQYEVVAL
+102 ASGQYEVVAL
-112 GGNVN
+112 GGDVN
-117 WGWSTL
+117 WRWNTL
-123 RSINYFLVNN
+123 RSINYFLANN
-133 TDPKVPEAVRNNYSG
+133 TNEIVPEKVRNNYNG

-169 WINKPLDVADP
+169 WIDKPLDVTEP
-180 DLYGGRDSRAEVVD
+180 TLYGGRDSRTVVMD
-194 SILADLDFAI
+194 HVLEDLDFAI
-204 ANISATNEAS
+204 ANISATNEGS

-241 PEFGLQSSADRLLTE
+241 PEFGLQGTADRFLNE
-256 AAAAAKTLIDSKRYS
+256 SANAAKVLIDSKRYS
-271 LYTGSG
+271 LFTSSG
-277 VNDSYRQ
+277 VTDSYRQ
-284 VFIREA
+284 VFVRDA

-295 VLLTNLQSTAL
+295 VLLTNVQSTAL
-306 GVRHQANWIYTSATT
+306 AVRHQANWIFTSATT
-321 GVRFSFIRPFI
+321 GVRFSFIRQFI

-343 TNRADYQTTTFQEE
+343 TNLAGYQTKTFQEE
-357 TKNRDRRLSQ
+357 TKGRDARLNQ

-372 GYRRLQSGSQVAA
+372 GYKRIQAGAQIAG

-393 TGYHPIKFSTDDASM
+393 TGYQPIKWSVDDVAM
-408 DGGSLNTNAVHLFRY
+408 DGGALNTNAVHIFRY

-438 QLTDADWAATVGATR
+438 QLTAADWAQTVGALR
-453 ARAGITSG
+453 ARAGITGG
-461 LTAKPTVADP
+461 LTALPTVVDP
-471 YLQTVYFPGITDPS
+471 YLKSVYFPDVSNPVIM
-485 ILEIRRER
+485 EVRRER

-499 EGFRF
+499 EGLRF

-522 IYVPASNTNID
+522 IYVPQANTNID

-541 VNFMFTNIPTNQRVA
+541 VNFYTVNPATRPA
-556 GVTYIS
+556 GITFIS
-562 VAGTDFKLA
+562 VTGSDFKLS
-571 NGTSGEI
+571 NGTFGEI

-592 YLYPIPEGDLL
+592 YLYPIPESDLL

>member
-1 MHMTRRFMRRSTLP
+1 MTRRYITLS
-15 LLLPLAGVLLLGAGC
+15 LLLAGALAAGC
-30 DSLEQNPVATSSKEA
+30 DSLEQNPVATSSKDA

-50 SGLAL
+50 NGLSL
-55 YVTSFYNW
+55 YVNSFYNW

-71 QSESMS
+71 QSESMT

-94 NSRVSDLT
+94 SPRVTDLT
-102 SSGQYEVVAL
+102 ASGQYEVVAL
-112 GGNVN
+112 GGDVN
-117 WGWSTL
+117 WRWSTL
-123 RSINYFLVNN
+123 RSINYFLASN
-133 TDPKVPEAVRNNYSG
+133 TNPAVLEKTRNNYNG

-169 WINKPLDVADP
+169 WIDKPLNVSDSTL
-180 DLYGGRDSRAEVVD
+180 LYGGRDSRAVVMD
-194 SILADLDFAI
+194 HVLEDLDYAI
-204 ANISATNEAS
+204 ANISATNDNS

-241 PEFGLQSSADRLLTE
+241 PEFGLQGAADKWLNESAN
-256 AAAAAKTLIDSKRYS
+256 AAKILMDSKRYS

-277 VNDSYRQ
+277 VTDSYRQ
-284 VFIREA
+284 VFVRDA
-290 PVTQE
+290 PVAQE

-306 GVRHQANWIYTSATT
+306 AVRHQANWIFTSATT
-321 GVRFSFIRPFI
+321 GVRFSFIRQFI

-337 IDGTPF
+337 VDGTPF
-343 TNRADYQTTTFQEE
+343 TSRPGYQTMTFQEE
-357 TKNRDRRLSQ
+357 TKGRDARLSQ

-372 GYRRLQSGSQVAA
+372 GYKRLQAGTQIPG

-393 TGYHPIKFSTDDASM
+393 TGYHPIKWSVDDVAM
-408 DGGSLNTNAVHLFRY
+408 DGGSLNTNAVHVFRY

-438 QLTDADWAATVGATR
+438 QITAAEWGLTVGALR
-453 ARAGITSG
+453 ARAGVTGG
-461 LTAKPTVADP
+461 LTTLPTTVDP
-471 YLQTVYFPGITDPS
+471 YLKSVYFPDVSNPA

-513 PLMEMEWRG
+513 SLMEMEWRG
-522 IYVPASNTNID
+522 IYVPQANTNID

-541 VNFMFTNIPTNQRVA
+541 VNFYTVNPATRLN
-556 GVTYIS
+556 GVTYIA
-562 VAGTDFKLA
+562 VTGTDFKLS
-571 NGTSGEI
+571 NGTFGEI

-592 YLYPIPEGDLL
+592 YFYPIPESDLL
-603 TNPALKQNPGW
+603 TNQALKQNPGW

>member
-1 MHMTRRFMRRSTLP
+1 MIRRHISTY
-15 LLLPLAGVLLLGAGC
+15 LLLAGALTAGC
-30 DSLEQNPVATSSKEA
+30 DSLEQNPVATSSKDA

-55 YVTSFYNW
+55 YANSFYNW

-117 WGWSTL
+117 WQWTTL
-123 RSINYFLVNN
+123 RSVNYFLANN
-133 TDPKVPEAVRNNYSG
+133 TDENVPERVRNNYNG

-169 WINKPLDVADP
+169 WIDVPLGVDDP
-180 DLYGGRDSRAEVVD
+180 ALYGGRDSRALVMD
-194 SILADLDFAI
+194 RILEDLDYAI
-204 ANISATNEAS
+204 ANITATNEGS

-241 PEFGLQSSADRLLTE
+241 PEFGLQASADRFLNE
-256 AAAAAKTLIDSKRYS
+256 SANAAKVLIDGKRYS

-277 VNDSYRQ
+277 PTDSYRQ
-284 VFIREA
+284 VFVREVPIA
-290 PVTQE
+290 QE
-295 VLLTNLQSTAL
+295 VLLTNVQSTAL
-306 GVRHQANWIYTSATT
+306 AVRHQANWIFTSATT

-343 TNRADYQTTTFQEE
+343 TNTAGYQTKTFQEE

-372 GYRRLQSGSQVAA
+372 GYRRLQSGAQVAA

-393 TGYHPIKFSTDDASM
+393 TGYQPIKWSTDDASM

-438 QLTDADWAATVGATR
+438 TLTDADWALTVGALR
-453 ARAGITSG
+453 ARAGITGG
-461 LTAKPTVADP
+461 LTTLPTVVDP
-471 YLQTVYFPGITDPS
+471 YLKSVYFPDIASPV
-485 ILEIRRER
+485 ILEVRRDR

-513 PLMEMEWRG
+513 SLMEMQWRG
-522 IYVPASNTNID
+522 IYVPAANTNID

-541 VNFMFTNIPTNQRVA
+541 VNFMAVNIPTAQRVA

-562 VAGTDFKLA
+562 VAGTDFRLA

-603 TNPALKQNPGW
+603 TNPTLKQNPGW

>member
-1 MHMTRRFMRRSTLP
+1 MTRRILTRC
-15 LLLPLAGVLLLGAGC
+15 LLLAGALVAGC

-45 VFGSE
+45 VFGSAN
-50 SGLAL
+50 GLAL
-55 YVTSFYNW
+55 YTTSFYNW

-94 NSRVSDLT
+94 NPRVNDIT
-102 SSGQYEVVAL
+102 ASGQYEVVAL
-112 GGNVN
+112 GGDVN
-117 WGWSTL
+117 WRWNTL
-123 RSINYFLVNN
+123 RSINYFLQNN
-133 TDPKVPEAVRNNYSG
+133 VDPNVPEAVRNNHNG

-169 WINKPLDVADP
+169 WIDEPLDVTDP
-180 DLYGGRDSRAEVVD
+180 TLYGGRDSRTVVMD
-194 SILADLDFAI
+194 HVLEDLDYAI
-204 ANISATNEAS
+204 ANITATNDPS

-220 DVALALKSRVALF
+220 DVAIALKSRVALF

-241 PEFGLQSSADRLLTE
+241 PEFGLQATADRWLNE
-256 AAAAAKTLIDSKRYS
+256 AASAAKVLIDGKRYS

-277 VNDSYRQ
+277 PADSYRQ

-290 PVTQE
+290 PITQE
-295 VLLTNLQSTAL
+295 VMLTNVQSTAL
-306 GVRHQANWIYTSATT
+306 AVRHQANWIYTSATT

-337 IDGTPF
+337 VDGTPF
-343 TNRADYQTTTFQEE
+343 TSRPGYQTTTFQQE
-357 TKNRDRRLSQ
+357 TKGRDARLSQ

-372 GYRRLQSGSQVAA
+372 GYRRTLAGAQVAA

-393 TGYHPIKFSTDDASM
+393 TGYHPIKFSMDDAAM

-438 QLTDADWAATVGATR
+438 QLTDAEWAQTIGALR
-453 ARAGITSG
+453 ARAGITGG
-461 LTAKPTVADP
+461 LTSLPTVVDP
-471 YLQTVYFPGITDPS
+471 YLKSVYFPDISSPV
-485 ILEIRRER
+485 ILEVRRER

-522 IYVPASNTNID
+522 IYVPQANQNID

-541 VNFMFTNIPTNQRVA
+541 VNFMVTNIPTNQRVA

-562 VAGTDFKLA
+562 VSGNDFKLA
-571 NGTSGEI
+571 NGSSGEI

-592 YLYPIPEGDLL
+592 YLYPIPEADLL